1 MNAIR
6 SVEIKIDLVNSFF
19 IRKQEQDHNQDD
31 QSGNLLSEMFHA
43 PAKPDY
49 STLVTSYSS
58 TVCSRYLC
66 SSVLKRSRIS
76 FKASSFFKF
85 T

>member
-1 MNAIR
+1 MR
-6 SVEIKIDLVNSFF
+6 SVEIKTEVVNSFF
-19 IRKQEQDHNQDD
+19 IRKQEQDDNRGD
-31 QSGNLLSEMFHA
+31 QRGNLAPEMCHGSA
-43 PAKPDY
+43 NPDY

-66 SSVLKRSRIS
+66 SSALKRSRIS
-76 FKASSFFKF
+76 FNASSFFKL